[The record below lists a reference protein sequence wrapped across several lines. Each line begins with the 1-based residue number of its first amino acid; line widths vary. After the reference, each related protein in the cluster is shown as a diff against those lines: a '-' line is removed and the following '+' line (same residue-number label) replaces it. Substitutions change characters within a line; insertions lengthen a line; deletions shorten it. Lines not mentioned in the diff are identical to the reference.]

1 MKNQIITLG
10 LNYCIKSNETN
21 KFLKKFHNEL
31 LEYLKDIP
39 NSYPHFYDGI
49 TVLEYNVVNN
59 LEKKQIINNII
70 EASKKFI
77 EIPLPFELPIKLD
90 ETKRKNIM
98 FNEFSLID
106 FSYDIQNQNL
116 VIEVLLQIEELY
128 LIGTYSNKLLVT
140 EIENIQNYIDKIQIK
155 TYTLT
160 DSSNLNILGI
170 S

>member
-1 MKNQIITLG
+1 M
-10 LNYCIKSNETN
+10 
-21 KFLKKFHNEL
+21 
-31 LEYLKDIP
+31 
-39 NSYPHFYDGI
+39 
-49 TVLEYNVVNN
+49 EYNVVNN
-59 LEKKQIINNII
+59 LGKKQIINNLI